1 MTGSYNAGQQGYSK
15 LYQQVQT
22 QAADEKQL
30 LVLLFDGAARLLQEG
45 RRCLAAGKYEQW
57 AECSNRVRRILSE
70 LMLALDED
78 AAPALCGSLK
88 ALYVYV
94 QRLITEGGL
103 EEDAEKLGEA
113 IGLLEQMGSAWK
125 EARVT
130 CSNQEARK
138 VA

>member
-1 MTGSYNAGQQGYSK
+1 MTGSHNAGKQAYPK

-22 QAADEKQL
+22 EAADEKQL

-45 RRCLAAGKYEQW
+45 RRHLAAGKYEQW

-70 LMLALDED
+70 LMLALDEE
-78 AAPALCGSLK
+78 AAPALCESLT
-88 ALYVYV
+88 ALYAYI

-103 EEDAEKLGEA
+103 EEDEEKLEEA
-113 IGLLEQMGSAWK
+113 IGLLEQLGSAWK
-125 EARVT
+125 EARAT
-130 CSNQEARK
+130 CSSQATQK

>member
-22 QAADEKQL
+22 EAADEKQL

-45 RRCLAAGKYEQW
+45 RRHLAAGKYEQW

-94 QRLITEGGL
+94 QRLIIEGGL
-103 EEDAEKLGEA
+103 EEDADKLEEA
-113 IGLLEQMGSAWK
+113 IGLLEQVGSAWK

-130 CSNQEARK
+130 CSNQETRK

>member
-1 MTGSYNAGQQGYSK
+1 MTGSYNAGKQAYPK
-15 LYQQVQT
+15 VYQQVQT

-30 LVLLFDGAARLLQEG
+30 LVLLFNGASRLLQEG
-45 RRCLAAGKYEQW
+45 RRSLAAGKYEQW

-78 AAPALCGSLK
+78 AAPGLCGSLK

-94 QRLITEGGL
+94 QRLIIEGGL
-103 EEDAEKLGEA
+103 EEDTDKLEEA
-113 IGLLEQMGSAWK
+113 IGLLEQLGSAWK

-130 CSNQEARK
+130 CSSQKTQNA
-138 VA
+138 A